1 MKMSDVMGLLDS
13 SKHGF
18 CEVGDEELKKIHAL
32 LADMLQDLYVVCKK
46 HDIKWLL
53 TGGSALGAVRHQGFI
68 PWDDDVDI
76 NMTRD
81 NFNKFAAIFQEEL
94 GEKYVLGIPGDDQ
107 FPHPYP
113 KIFKKGTK
121 FKGIHSSDYGETGFF
136 IDIFILENT
145 HDNRFARFIHGLKCT
160 FYAGVVSAVRT
171 RRFKDDYLR
180 VTEDNRRAR
189 RTVKFRAFIG
199 KFFWYKSLE
208 GWVKS
213 ADKCFSKVKKPDSKY
228 VVMPS
233 GIKHFFGELYLRDK
247 MCNTKEAAFENY
259 SFPIPEDCDYYLTVR
274 YGDYMTIPPVE
285 QRRHHAV
292 MELDFGEEKEE
303 YEC

>member
-1 MKMSDVMGLLDS
+1 MRMSDVLGLLDS
-13 SKHGF
+13 SQEGF

-32 LADMLQDLYVVCKK
+32 LAEMLEDLSVVCKK
-46 HDIKWLL
+46 HDIKWAM

-81 NFNKFAAIFQEEL
+81 NFNKFAEVFQDEL
-94 GEKYVLGIPGDDQ
+94 GEKYVLAKPGDDQ
-107 FPHPYP
+107 YACHYP

-121 FKGIHSSDYGETGFF
+121 FKGIRTSDYTEDGFF

-145 HDNRFARFIHGLKCT
+145 YNNKFLRFIHGLQCT
-160 FYAGVVSAVRT
+160 FYLGVISSVRIKE
-171 RRFKDDYLR
+171 FKDDFLKFTKSNPKAY
-180 VTEDNRRAR
+180 
-189 RTVKFRAFIG
+189 RTVKSRIFIG
-199 KFFWYKSLE
+199 KLFGFKSLKS
-208 GWVKS
+208 WIKS
-213 ADKCFSKVKKPDSKY
+213 ADKCFSKVKKPNSKY

-247 MCNTKEAAFENY
+247 MCNTQEAAFENHF
-259 SFPIPEDCDYYLTVR
+259 FPIPIDCDYYLTVR

-285 QRRHHAV
+285 QRRRHAV
-292 MELDFGEEKEE
+292 LELDFGEEEQKQD
-303 YEC
+303 